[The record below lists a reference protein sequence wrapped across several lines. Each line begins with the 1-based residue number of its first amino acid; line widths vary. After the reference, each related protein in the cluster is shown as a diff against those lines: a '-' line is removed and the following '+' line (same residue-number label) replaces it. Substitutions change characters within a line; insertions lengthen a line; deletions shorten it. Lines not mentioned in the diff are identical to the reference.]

1 MMQEFATVQRPFN
14 SDNRSRGNVKLS
26 TLFAKLA
33 RRIVGLT
40 LLGAIAGCTAAPSL
54 PPGYIAVGLENGPI
68 TLDPRFATDATASQV
83 GDLLF
88 DGLTRLDD
96 QSRRLPQLAARW
108 EVPDPQTYIF
118 HLHDGF
124 RFGNGEPVTAADVKA
139 TYEAIRDPRAHSA
152 KQQEIEPIESVDV
165 LDRLTVRF
173 RLRYPFASFLSQ
185 TGIGILPA
193 SQIAASPTKPLAQP
207 IGSGPF
213 RLVEFLPDDRLV
225 LARNPNYPLGAP
237 RLAGVVFIEVPDAV
251 SRLLELKR
259 GTLDLVQNG
268 IDPDS
273 LAWLRK
279 QPNITIVTGPS
290 TTFQY
295 LGMNLREPPL
305 SDLRVRQAITHA
317 IDRNAIV
324 DTILKGLATP
334 ATGLLPPTH
343 WAYSADVTTYA
354 YNPKRAKELLD
365 EAGYTDPD
373 GDGPDPRFRLSYK
386 TTVVELRRRIAE
398 VLQGQLAQVGIAL
411 DIRSYEWATFYNDI
425 KRGDFQLYS
434 LAWVGIEDPDI
445 YYLTCH
451 SSQTPPQG
459 SNRGGFHEE
468 TIDTLTEAGRR
479 ALSPGERRR
488 LYGEVQRRVSQLLP
502 IIPLW
507 WPTNVTAMN
516 RRLKGFELRPNASY
530 VSLKDAWVEE

>member
-1 MMQEFATVQRPFN
+1 MC
-14 SDNRSRGNVKLS
+14 
-26 TLFAKLA
+26 
-33 RRIVGLT
+33 LT
-40 LLGAIAGCTAAPSL
+40 LLGAVAGCAAPPSL

-68 TLDPRFATDATASQV
+68 TLDPRFATDATASQI

-108 EVPDPQTYIF
+108 EVPDPQTYVF

-124 RFGNGEPVTAADVKA
+124 QFSNGEPVTANDVKA

-173 RLRYPFASFLSQ
+173 RLRYPFAPFLNE
-185 TGIGILPA
+185 TGLGILPA
-193 SQIAASPTKPLAQP
+193 SQVAASPTKPLAQP

-213 RLVEFLPDDRLV
+213 RLVEFLPDDKLV

-237 RLAGVVFIEVPDAV
+237 RLAGVVFTEVPDAV

-273 LAWLRK
+273 LEWLRK
-279 QPNITIVTGPS
+279 QPNIAIVTGPS

-305 SDLRVRQAITHA
+305 SDVRVRQAIAHA

-334 ATGLLPPTH
+334 ATGLLSPTH

-373 GDGPDPRFRLSYK
+373 GDGPAPRFRLSYK

-425 KRGDFQLYS
+425 KRGNFQLYS

-459 SNRGGFHEE
+459 SNRGYFHEE

-479 ALSPGERRR
+479 TLNPGERRR

-507 WPTNVTAMN
+507 WPTNVAAMN

-530 VSLKDAWVEE
+530 VSLKDAWIEE